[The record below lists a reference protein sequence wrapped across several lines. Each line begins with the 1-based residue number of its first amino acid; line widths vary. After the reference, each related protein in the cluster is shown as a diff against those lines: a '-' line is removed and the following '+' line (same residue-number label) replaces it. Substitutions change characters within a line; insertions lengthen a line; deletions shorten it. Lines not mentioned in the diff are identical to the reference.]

1 MLGLL
6 WFLQRRVAK
15 TQARK
20 RDAEPITVL
29 GRQGIGPKAQLVVV
43 QTDDARYVLGVTEH
57 GVSVVDR
64 LPVRAEPSV
73 AGGASSAMAQR
84 DADAA
89 EFDRIL
95 AAAAFTGALGTTGT
109 TGTTGTPGAP
119 GTTGAPAL
127 TDTPGTSAHAG
138 TSSLTGT
145 PASAIPGASTDGTA
159 LRRRVRHRND
169 PLRGSI
175 LSPDTWRQTA
185 EALRRAR

>member
-1 MLGLL
+1 MSLAAVLGLL
-6 WFLQRRVAK
+6 WFLQRRVSK
-15 TQARK
+15 TQARR
-20 RDAEPITVL
+20 RDAEAITVL

-64 LPVRAEPSV
+64 LPLRPEPADSEVRHPA
-73 AGGASSAMAQR
+73 ATR
-84 DADAA
+84 TADDA

-95 AAAAFTGALGTTGT
+95 AAAALTS
-109 TGTTGTPGAP
+109 AP
-119 GTTGAPAL
+119 PAVAPA
-127 TDTPGTSAHAG
+127 PE
-138 TSSLTGT
+138 
-145 PASAIPGASTDGTA
+145 

>member
-6 WFLQRRVAK
+6 WFLQRRVSK
-15 TQARK
+15 TQARR

-64 LPVRAEPSV
+64 LPLRPAPVVGEGTGSTAE
-73 AGGASSAMAQR
+73 ASS
-84 DADAA
+84 DDA

-95 AAAAFTGALGTTGT
+95 AAALTS
-109 TGTTGTPGAP
+109 P
-119 GTTGAPAL
+119 PA
-127 TDTPGTSAHAG
+127 
-138 TSSLTGT
+138 
-145 PASAIPGASTDGTA
+145 ASPSPE

-185 EALRRAR
+185 EVLRRAR

>member
-1 MLGLL
+1 MLALRVGLSLAAVLGLL
-6 WFLQRRVAK
+6 WFLQRRVSK
-15 TQARK
+15 TQARR
-20 RDAEPITVL
+20 RDAEAITVL

-64 LPVRAEPSV
+64 LPLRPEPAESEEGRPP
-73 AGGASSAMAQR
+73 ATR
-84 DADAA
+84 TADDA

-95 AAAAFTGALGTTGT
+95 AAAAL
-109 TGTTGTPGAP
+109 
-119 GTTGAPAL
+119 
-127 TDTPGTSAHAG
+127 TSAP
-138 TSSLTGT
+138 
-145 PASAIPGASTDGTA
+145 PAVAPVPE

>member
-15 TQARK
+15 TQSRK

-29 GRQGIGPKAQLVVV
+29 GRQGLGAKAQLVVV
-43 QTDDARYVLGVTEH
+43 QTEDARYVLGVTEH

-64 LPVRAEPSV
+64 LSLRPEP
-73 AGGASSAMAQR
+73 AAPPTGPAPR
-84 DADAA
+84 DAAADAA
-89 EFDRIL
+89 EFERIL
-95 AAAAFTGALGTTGT
+95 AAAA
-109 TGTTGTPGAP
+109 
-119 GTTGAPAL
+119 
-127 TDTPGTSAHAG
+127 
-138 TSSLTGT
+138 LTGT
-145 PASAIPGASTDGTA
+145 PATPAAPATSAAPGDGTE

>member
-1 MLGLL
+1 M
-6 WFLQRRVAK
+6 QRRVSK
-15 TQARK
+15 TQARR
-20 RDAEPITVL
+20 RDAEAITVL

-64 LPVRAEPSV
+64 LPLRAEPAESEDGRPP
-73 AGGASSAMAQR
+73 ATR
-84 DADAA
+84 TADDA

-95 AAAAFTGALGTTGT
+95 AAAALTS
-109 TGTTGTPGAP
+109 TPPAVSPAP
-119 GTTGAPAL
+119 E
-127 TDTPGTSAHAG
+127 
-138 TSSLTGT
+138 
-145 PASAIPGASTDGTA
+145 

>member
-6 WFLQRRVAK
+6 WFLQRRVSK
-15 TQARK
+15 TQARR
-20 RDAEPITVL
+20 RDAEAITVL

-64 LPVRAEPSV
+64 LPVRPESEDVPGTAPAPGRV
-73 AGGASSAMAQR
+73 SAP
-84 DADAA
+84 DDA

-95 AAAAFTGALGTTGT
+95 AAAAL
-109 TGTTGTPGAP
+109 
-119 GTTGAPAL
+119 TGAP
-127 TDTPGTSAHAG
+127 TTE
-138 TSSLTGT
+138 
-145 PASAIPGASTDGTA
+145 TA
-159 LRRRVRHRND
+159 APELRRRVRHRND

>member
-1 MLGLL
+1 M
-6 WFLQRRVAK
+6 QRRVSK
-15 TQARK
+15 TQARR
-20 RDAEPITVL
+20 RDAEAITVL

-64 LPVRAEPSV
+64 LPLRPEPS
-73 AGGASSAMAQR
+73 ASEEARPPATR
-84 DADAA
+84 TADDA

-95 AAAAFTGALGTTGT
+95 AAAAL
-109 TGTTGTPGAP
+109 
-119 GTTGAPAL
+119 
-127 TDTPGTSAHAG
+127 TSAP
-138 TSSLTGT
+138 
-145 PASAIPGASTDGTA
+145 PAVAPVPE

>member
-1 MLGLL
+1 MLALRVGLSLAAVLGLL
-6 WFLQRRVAK
+6 WFLQRRVSK
-15 TQARK
+15 TQARR
-20 RDAEPITVL
+20 RDAEAITVL

-64 LPVRAEPSV
+64 LPLRPEP
-73 AGGASSAMAQR
+73 
-84 DADAA
+84 ADSEVGHPPATRTADDA

-95 AAAAFTGALGTTGT
+95 AAAALTS
-109 TGTTGTPGAP
+109 AP
-119 GTTGAPAL
+119 PAVAPA
-127 TDTPGTSAHAG
+127 PE
-138 TSSLTGT
+138 
-145 PASAIPGASTDGTA
+145 

>member
-64 LPVRAEPSV
+64 LPVRAEAP
-73 AGGASSAMAQR
+73 SSAPGTGPVPR
-84 DADAA
+84 DAAADAA

-95 AAAAFTGALGTTGT
+95 AAAALTDTR
-109 TGTTGTPGAP
+109 

-127 TDTPGTSAHAG
+127 AG
-138 TSSLTGT
+138 TSGTSPLAGTPALTGT

>member
-1 MLGLL
+1 MTLDDLLLALRVGLSLAAVLGLL
-6 WFLQRRVAK
+6 WFLQRRVSK
-15 TQARK
+15 TQARR
-20 RDAEPITVL
+20 RDAEAITVL

-64 LPVRAEPSV
+64 LPLRPEPAESEEGRPP
-73 AGGASSAMAQR
+73 ATR
-84 DADAA
+84 TADDA

-95 AAAAFTGALGTTGT
+95 AAAALTS
-109 TGTTGTPGAP
+109 TPPAVSPAP
-119 GTTGAPAL
+119 E
-127 TDTPGTSAHAG
+127 
-138 TSSLTGT
+138 
-145 PASAIPGASTDGTA
+145 